1 MARTKIPICM
11 DGSLCIL
18 LALMLLLL
26 PFKWVLAAI
35 LAAAVHELCHALAI
49 IALGGRIYSLHLGFG
64 GIRMETDPL
73 QPGREAAAALAG
85 PLGSAALL
93 LLARWLPRTAVC
105 GGVHCVYNLLPLF
118 PLDGGRALRSFM
130 LLCLPAKYGEKGF
143 RYFQYFLRIALA
155 GAVLLAGLRW
165 GILPAAAGILLLWRQ
180 RKARTV

>member
-1 MARTKIPICM
+1 MGRIKLPVYLE
-11 DGSLCIL
+11 GSLCLL

-26 PFKWVLAAI
+26 PLKWVLAVI
-35 LAAAVHELCHALAI
+35 LAATVHELCHIAAI

-73 QPGREAAAALAG
+73 PPGREAAAALAG

-118 PLDGGRALRSFM
+118 PLDGGRALHSIMR
-130 LLCLPAKYGEKGF
+130 LCLPAKYGEKCF
-143 RYFQYFLRIALA
+143 LYFQHFFRIALS
-155 GAVLLAGLRW
+155 GVVLLAGLRW
-165 GILPAAAGILLLWRQ
+165 GILPAVAGMLLLWRQ